1 MTRRPSEQTTA
12 VVLALA
18 EQPSLALFLCALAVV
33 VTGPRPRRSAQPWA
47 RAGARD

>member
-1 MTRRPSEQTTA
+1 VTRRHSEQTTA

-33 VTGPRPRRSAQPWA
+33 VTGPPAA
-47 RAGARD
+47 AFGAAVGARRRA